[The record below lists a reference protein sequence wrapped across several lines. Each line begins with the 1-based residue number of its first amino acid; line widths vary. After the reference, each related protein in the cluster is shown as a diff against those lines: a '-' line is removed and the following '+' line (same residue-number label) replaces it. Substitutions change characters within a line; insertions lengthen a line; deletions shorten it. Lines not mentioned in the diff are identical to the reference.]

1 MRIPRIFLDQELT
14 KNKTYKLDKDSFH
27 HLLVIKKREGDKIEV
42 FNSKG
47 QFLEASIS
55 LINKKTCEIFSIG
68 EIKIQE
74 QTFPK
79 ISLGISEIKNFEYST
94 RSHIFLKLM
103 IMNFVINMLLVCFK
117 NAFLTENAVS

>member
-55 LINKKTCEIFSIG
+55 QINKKTCEIFSTG
-68 EIKIQE
+68 ETKIQE
-74 QTFPK
+74 KSFPK
-79 ISLGISEIKNFEYST
+79 ISLA
-94 RSHIFLKLM
+94 FLK
-103 IMNFVINMLLVCFK
+103 
-117 NAFLTENAVS
+117 

>member
-55 LINKKTCEIFSIG
+55 LINKKTCEILQISM
-68 EIKIQE
+68 KIRNVL
-74 QTFPK
+74 QT
-79 ISLGISEIKNFEYST
+79 SEEFTDFLQNFA
-94 RSHIFLKLM
+94 RFLLIF
-103 IMNFVINMLLVCFK
+103 
-117 NAFLTENAVS
+117 